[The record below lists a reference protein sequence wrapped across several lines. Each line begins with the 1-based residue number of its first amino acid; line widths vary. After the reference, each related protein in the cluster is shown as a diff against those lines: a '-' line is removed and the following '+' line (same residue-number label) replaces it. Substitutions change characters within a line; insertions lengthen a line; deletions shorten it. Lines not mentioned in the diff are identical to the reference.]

1 MKRAN
6 KWNIVLAICL
16 ICTMVIGSFGT
27 LPVQASEKESVTQE
41 TIGTNYYMDSEN
53 GNDSNDGLSPETAW
67 KSLEKIDQ
75 KEFKPGDK
83 ILFRQG
89 TEYYGRFHPLG
100 SGTKEN
106 PITIDIYEGDV
117 IGQEAGER
125 AALHGEGKYTHV
137 IFLENMSNWNI
148 YNMEVT
154 NKGENHNEKR
164 VGVNIEITKPGV
176 QSGFH
181 LDNLYVHDVTGTLD
195 GKDQRNGGIY
205 FTVNAQKS
213 EIEGKETH
221 FDDVLIENCYIKDVS
236 RTGISMG
243 WTAKGAD
250 AYGHGGIIPQEFLD
264 KYYHTEVVIRN
275 NYVERAG
282 GDAIVPMFCIEPLIE
297 YNVSDHSS
305 QNTKDN
311 PNAMYSAGI
320 WPWRCEDAVFQ
331 YNEAFGTVLN
341 GDGQAFDCDFSRGTT
356 YQYNYSHDNEGG
368 FMLVCQDES
377 LESVIRYNISQN
389 DKRTLFMLSNPN
401 EAVFYN
407 NTFYMN
413 SDDMNIDSGHGGK
426 ASMYNNIFYNAGG
439 EKAVSWGKNST
450 YDNNLYY
457 GFNNLPED
465 ANKVVADPMFVDPG
479 KGGTG
484 TQGDSAIDTLSGY
497 QLQANS
503 PAVDAGLAIENNG
516 GRDYFGN
523 KLTDGKTDI
532 GAAEYVKTTSE
543 VDKTDLNAL
552 ITYAKEQQKTEEYS
566 HVVPVVKE
574 KFEAALAEAEAVNK
588 DAEATQEVVD
598 TAYDKL
604 LNMVQ
609 HLAFTG
615 NTDSLKVL
623 VDVANGLK
631 EEVYTPDTWEVF
643 AEALK
648 MAEAVLANENALQEE
663 IDAARDVLQN
673 AMDSLVKIPVDKS
686 KLQQLVNKAKGY
698 EEKLDEYTPSTGEIF
713 QAALTAA
720 REVLDNEKAT
730 QQQVN
735 EAYLNLQNSI
745 FGLRLLPNKEDLEDL
760 VKDAETKYEVKLDEY
775 TPATADAF
783 KAALDAAREVLTDK
797 EATQEQVDE
806 ACRNLRNAIFGLRL
820 IPNKDKLEDLIGKME
835 NVDLSAYTAESAAAF
850 QSALRTARA
859 VMEDPEA
866 DQSEVNAAE
875 KALQAKFDGLVTVEN
890 EQDKD
895 ESKKPGVPT
904 PDDDK
909 NQGTDDGKKSAKTGD
924 AAVSIGW
931 MVTGIMAVFV
941 VGTVFFA
948 RKRRYHE

>member
-53 GNDSNDGLSPETAW
+53 GDDKNDGLSPETAW

-117 IGQEAGER
+117 IGEEAGER
-125 AALHGEGKYTHV
+125 AAIHGEGKYTHV

-154 NKGENHNEKR
+154 NKGENHNERR
-164 VGVNIEITKPGV
+164 VGVNIEITEPGV

-205 FTVNAQKS
+205 FTVNAAR
-213 EIEGKETH
+213 EDIEGTTTH
-221 FDDVLIENCYIKDVS
+221 FQDVLIENCYVKDVS
-236 RTGISMG
+236 RTAISMG
-243 WTAKGAD
+243 WTVMDGAL
-250 AYGHGGIIPQEFLD
+250 YGYNGEIPQDMVD
-264 KYYHTEVVIRN
+264 KYYHKNVVVRN

-282 GDAIVPMFCIEPLIE
+282 GDSIVVMETDKPLVE
-297 YNVSDHSS
+297 YNVAAFGS
-305 QNTKDN
+305 QNTAEN
-311 PNAMYSAGI
+311 PSAMYNAGI

-341 GDGQAFDCDFSRGTT
+341 GDGQAFDCDFSDRTT

-368 FMLVCQDES
+368 FMLVCQGES
-377 LESVIRYNISQN
+377 LNSVVRYNISQN

-457 GFNNLPED
+457 GFSNLPED
-465 ANKVVADPMFVDPG
+465 ANKIVADPMFADPG

-484 TQGDSAIDTLSGY
+484 VLGNSAIDTLDGY

-503 PAVDAGLAIENNG
+503 PAIDAGLAIENNG

-532 GAAEYVKTTSE
+532 GAAEYVKAASE
-543 VDKTDLNAL
+543 VDKTDLDAL
-552 ITYAKEQQKTEEYS
+552 ITYAKEQQKTEAYL

-574 KFEAALAEAEAVNK
+574 KFEAALEEAEAVNA
-588 DAEATQEVVD
+588 DAEATQEAVD

-623 VDVANGLK
+623 VDVANGLN
-631 EEVYTPDTWEVF
+631 EEVYTSDTWKVF

-648 MAEAVLANENALQEE
+648 AAEKVLADANALQEE
-663 IDAARDVLQN
+663 IDAARESLQT
-673 AMDSLVKIPVDKS
+673 AMDQLVKNPVDKT
-686 KLQQLVNKAKGY
+686 KLQKLVENAKKY
-698 EEKLDEYTPSTGEIF
+698 EDSLDEYTPATGEIF
-713 QAALTAA
+713 QAALDAA
-720 REVLDNEKAT
+720 REVLDDEKAI
-730 QQQVN
+730 QQQVD
-735 EAYLNLQNSI
+735 EAYANLLNSI
-745 FGLRLLPNKEDLEDL
+745 FGLRMLPDKEELEDL
-760 VKDAETKYEVKLDEY
+760 IKDAETKYEAKLDEY

-783 KAALDAAREVLTDK
+783 KAALDAAREVLAD
-797 EATQEQVDE
+797 ENATQEQVDE

-820 IPNKDKLEDLIGKME
+820 IPNKDKLEDLISKVE

-850 QSALRTARA
+850 QGALRTARA

-875 KALQAKFDGLVTVEN
+875 KTLQAKFDGLVAAEN

-904 PDDDK
+904 SNDDK

-924 AAVSIGW
+924 VAALIGW
-931 MVTGIMAVFV
+931 TVLGVLAVLASMAVF
-941 VGTVFFA
+941 FE
-948 RKRRYHE
+948 RRRQK